1 MRIIQ
6 FSIRIF
12 SIIVFCLSSNIYAD
26 EGAAGVVKERIE
38 RFKQNK
44 KDLKS
49 MKSAIEAGDM
59 KELQVLTARMEK
71 WAKDIPSAFPPHSN
85 PKPSEASDEIWR
97 TFDDFKNKAAN
108 HRTAVQE
115 LMQASQAGSSTQVLN
130 KALDRLG
137 ASCKSCH
144 KAYKK

>member
-26 EGAAGVVKERIE
+26 EGATSVVKERIE

-59 KELQVLTARMEK
+59 KELQVLAARME
-71 WAKDIPSAFPPHSN
+71 S
-85 PKPSEASDEIWR
+85 
-97 TFDDFKNKAAN
+97 
-108 HRTAVQE
+108 
-115 LMQASQAGSSTQVLN
+115 
-130 KALDRLG
+130 
-137 ASCKSCH
+137 
-144 KAYKK
+144 